1 VFDIPALFLHAYMRK
16 AEAKENSM
24 SVTKTSKTEHL
35 LNLCLE
41 LRALCYSQERMSEE
55 KIQLQG
61 NHLLQCDHL
70 MQKML
75 TDLNVPKEEGDC
87 DEDQPVMQRI
97 EKNLSAFERALLGTE
112 SVIARSINVENLI
125 VKVERV
131 KDRMSYGSWC
141 SVS

>member
-1 VFDIPALFLHAYMRK
+1 MRK